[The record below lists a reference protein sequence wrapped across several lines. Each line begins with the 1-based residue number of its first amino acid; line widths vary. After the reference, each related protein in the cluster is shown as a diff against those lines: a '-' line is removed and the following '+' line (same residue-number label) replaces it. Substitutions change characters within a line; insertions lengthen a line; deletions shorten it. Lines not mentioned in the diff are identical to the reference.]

1 METIT
6 LPEPVD
12 FPQYTWRPLE
22 ADDIEA
28 LHRLA
33 QANWEADGL
42 ESVQPVEE
50 IKHMMG
56 IIMSGEIKAGTLLA
70 LTEAGEIAASV
81 FAFLLPS
88 QTEHRV
94 NVGGSVHA
102 AHRRQGL
109 GHFLLAWAE
118 AWARQTLAQLEA
130 DLPRRLEVSCRDYQE
145 DRIALFEAFGCRPT
159 RYFFQMERDLAEPI
173 PEKPL
178 ELGLGLANWTPE
190 MNEATRAA
198 FNDSFRDHWGFFP
211 VDETLWPVFTGKP
224 DFRGDL
230 SQLALDGNGHFDKLN
245 RIEPLSAGRVIGF
258 CLCSVSEERNA
269 QTGKREGV
277 MDEIGVIRGWR
288 KRGIASALIAAAM
301 RAFREEGLEYAKLG
315 VDTENPTGA
324 LRLYENLGFYSVRR
338 SIAFHKA
345 LG

>member
-6 LPEPVD
+6 LPEPID
-12 FPQYTWRPLE
+12 FPQYIWRPLE
-22 ADDIEA
+22 AADIEA

-56 IIMSGEIKAGTLLA
+56 IIMSGEIKVGTLLA

-88 QTEHRV
+88 PTEHRV
-94 NVGGSVHA
+94 NVGGSVHVA
-102 AHRRQGL
+102 YRRQGL
-109 GHFLLAWAE
+109 GRFLLAWAE
-118 AWARQTLAQLEA
+118 AWARQQVAELAD
-130 DLPRRLEVSCRDYQE
+130 DLPRRLEASCRDHQT
-145 DRIALFEAFGCRPT
+145 DRIRLFEAAGFRPA

-178 ELGLGLANWTPE
+178 DLGLGLANWTPE
-190 MNEATRAA
+190 RDEAVRAA

-230 SQLALDGNGHFDKLN
+230 SQLAVDGDGRFDKLN
-245 RIEPLSAGRVIGF
+245 RVEPLSAGRVIGF

-269 QTGKREGV
+269 QTGRREGV

-288 KRGIASALIAAAM
+288 KRGIASALIVAAM
-301 RAFREEGLEYAKLG
+301 RAFREEGLAYAKLG

-345 LG
+345 LS

>member
-12 FPQYTWRPLE
+12 FPQYTWRPLAE
-22 ADDIEA
+22 GDAAA

-33 QANWEADGL
+33 QASWQADGL
-42 ESVQPVEE
+42 ESAQPVAE
-50 IKHMMG
+50 IEHTLG
-56 IIMSGEIKAGTLLA
+56 LILSGDVPAGTLLA

-81 FAFLLPS
+81 FALLLPS

-94 NVGGSVHA
+94 NVGGGVHV

-118 AWARQTLAQLEA
+118 AWAQRQMADFTDDWPCLLEMG
-130 DLPRRLEVSCRDYQE
+130 CRDHQA
-145 DRIALFEAFGCRPT
+145 DRIKLFEEMGFRPT
-159 RYFFQMERDLAEPI
+159 RYFFQMERDLTQPI

-178 ELGLGLANWTPE
+178 DLGLALANWTPE
-190 MNEATRAA
+190 LDEAVRAA

-211 VDETLWPVFTGKP
+211 VDETLWPAFTGKP

-230 SQLALDGNGHFDKLN
+230 SPLALEGN
-245 RIEPLSAGRVIGF
+245 GRVIGF

-269 QTGKREGV
+269 QKGQREGV

-288 KRGIASALIAAAM
+288 QRGIASALIAAAM
-301 RAFREEGLEYAKLG
+301 RTFREDGLAYAKLG
-315 VDTENPTGA
+315 VDTKNPTGA
-324 LRLYENLGFYSVRR
+324 LRLYEDLGFYSVRR
-338 SIAFHKA
+338 SIAFHKE

>member
-1 METIT
+1 MNAII
-6 LPEPVD
+6 LPKPVD
-12 FPQYTWRPLE
+12 FPQYTWRPL
-22 ADDIEA
+22 AAGDAAA

-33 QANWEADGL
+33 QANWQADGL
-42 ESVQPVEE
+42 ESAQPVAE
-50 IKHMMG
+50 IEHMMG
-56 IIMSGEIKAGTLLA
+56 LILSGDVQAGTLLA
-70 LTEAGEIAASV
+70 WTEAGEIAASV
-81 FAFLLPS
+81 FASLLPS

-109 GHFLLAWAE
+109 GHFLMAWAE
-118 AWARQTLAQLEA
+118 AWARQQTAEFT
-130 DLPRRLEVSCRDYQE
+130 DGLPRRLEAGCRGHQA
-145 DRIALFEAFGCRPT
+145 DRIKLFEEVGFRPT
-159 RYFFQMERDLAEPI
+159 RYFFQMERDLAKPI

-178 ELGLGLANWTPE
+178 ASGLALANWTPE
-190 MNEATRAA
+190 LDEAVRAA
-198 FNDSFRDHWGFFP
+198 FNDSFRDHWGFFL

-230 SQLALDGNGHFDKLN
+230 SQLALDGD
-245 RIEPLSAGRVIGF
+245 GRVIGF

-288 KRGIASALIAAAM
+288 KRGIASALIVAAM
-301 RAFREEGLEYAKLG
+301 RAFREAGLEYAKLG

-338 SIAFHKA
+338 SIAFHKE
-345 LG
+345 LR